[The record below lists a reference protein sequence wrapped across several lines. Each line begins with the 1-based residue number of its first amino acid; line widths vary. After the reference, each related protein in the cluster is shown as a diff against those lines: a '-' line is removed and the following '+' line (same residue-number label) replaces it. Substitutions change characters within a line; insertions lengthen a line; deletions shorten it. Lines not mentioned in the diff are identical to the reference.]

1 MELQI
6 EKVSKSYK
14 QNKALSEFTMTLTP
28 GIYALLGPNG
38 SGKSTL
44 MNILTENLKMDS
56 GKITYNGKDIFK
68 MGTEYLSLLGY
79 MPQYPGLYPQF
90 TAEEYL
96 FYIAA
101 LKGVKEPE
109 AQINEILRE
118 VELDDV
124 RRKRTSSFSGGMKQ
138 RLALAQA
145 VLGEPEILILD
156 EPTAGLDPKQRIAV
170 RNYISRISLNR
181 IVLIATHVV
190 SDIEYI
196 AKTVI
201 FLKKGVIADI
211 GSPSQ
216 LAGKAAGKVWSVK
229 CDSSKV
235 GEYQQKFKVTNIF
248 GEEGDVTLRIL
259 SDEKP
264 CEDAQSV
271 TPILEDEYINV
282 FAV

>member
-1 MELQI
+1 M
-6 EKVSKSYK
+6 
-14 QNKALSEFTMTLTP
+14 
-28 GIYALLGPNG
+28 
-38 SGKSTL
+38 GKTG
-44 MNILTENLKMDS
+44 D
-56 GKITYNGKDIFK
+56 
-68 MGTEYLSLLGY
+68 
-79 MPQYPGLYPQF
+79 
-90 TAEEYL
+90 
-96 FYIAA
+96 
-101 LKGVKEPE
+101 
-109 AQINEILRE
+109 
-118 VELDDV
+118 ELDFAV
-124 RRKRTSSFSGGMKQ
+124 RSAASFTGLKPELLDKSPFDLSGGEKRRAAIAGVIAMDPD
-138 RLALAQA
+138 
-145 VLGEPEILILD
+145 VLVLD
-156 EPTAGLDPKQRIAV
+156 EPTAGLDPGKRISV
-170 RNYISRISLNR
+170 RNFISENALDKTI
-181 IVLIATHVV
+181 IIATHVV

>member
-1 MELQI
+1 
-6 EKVSKSYK
+6 
-14 QNKALSEFTMTLTP
+14 
-28 GIYALLGPNG
+28 
-38 SGKSTL
+38 
-44 MNILTENLKMDS
+44 NILTENLKMDS
-56 GKITYNGKDIFK
+56 GIITYNGKDIFK